1 MSDPTHATP
10 DPDDERVER
19 RAELLPEEEAA
30 GSDDPA
36 AQAREILS
44 ESDERV
50 VSREDV
56 ARDDIEERTSDEVTD
71 DV

>member
-1 MSDPTHATP
+1 MTDPSNDTTE
-10 DPDDERVER
+10 PDDERVES
-19 RAELLPEEEAA
+19 RADLLPEEEAA
-30 GSDDPA
+30 GSDDPT

-56 ARDDIEERTSDEVTD
+56 VTDHIEERTSDEVTD